1 MLRSALTSLF
11 ALRLATST
19 VGPAPL
25 PVERYCE
32 GHALQEAFLADES
45 RVRVLICGRR
55 TGKTVVLRVEAVR
68 AALEMKG
75 EPDLY
80 VVYITNTL
88 PNGKRQFWKPLKRML
103 TDLGYRFKA
112 NDSDYTLELE
122 GAGSI
127 RMASASDAA
136 QIERIRGDGSPLVI
150 IDECGTYTSTLL
162 LALVTECAEPMTL
175 DVGGRLIFAGTPGP
189 TLSGYWYEK
198 SGPAAN
204 GAVYRGDLRSNPH
217 LMRKIPP
224 GPEREAAIVAFLE
237 DVRKENNWDESH
249 PTYVREWL
257 GLWAQDDE
265 ALVFP
270 LNANS
275 NDYPGQ
281 GELGQ
286 GPFGLPSH
294 TETGVRLSVSDWKVG
309 IGVDVGYT
317 ASNAYVVAATHPML
331 PRWYILRAYKKAE
344 QLIPEMAGELRTLR
358 NDYAIEYAGQKRLP
372 FVVIDAGGMGK
383 IHASTLERR
392 LGIPVRPADKRE
404 KGSQI
409 ALTRDDLKSGRG
421 QVVRQDSWGEDPCE
435 PLVDEWHVLV
445 WNDKRDG
452 IADDQDDHCTDAALY
467 VVRELRDFTR
477 KEPPR
482 TPKKGTPEW
491 HALEEEKAIAAMERQ
506 AERDAQ
512 KTRRRR
518 GSRRVA

>member
-1 MLRSALTSLF
+1 MLEP
-11 ALRLATST
+11 AT
-19 VGPAPL
+19 A
-25 PVERYCE
+25 
-32 GHALQEAFLADES
+32 
-45 RVRVLICGRR
+45 
-55 TGKTVVLRVEAVR
+55 
-68 AALEMKG
+68 
-75 EPDLY
+75 
-80 VVYITNTL
+80 
-88 PNGKRQFWKPLKRML
+88 
-103 TDLGYRFKA
+103 
-112 NDSDYTLELE
+112 
-122 GAGSI
+122 
-127 RMASASDAA
+127 
-136 QIERIRGDGSPLVI
+136 
-150 IDECGTYTSTLL
+150 
-162 LALVTECAEPMTL
+162 
-175 DVGGRLIFAGTPGP
+175 DVGGRIVLAGTPGP
-189 TLSGYWYEK
+189 TMTGTWYDY

-204 GAVYRGDLRSNPH
+204 GPHVHRGTLLDNPH
-217 LMRKIPP
+217 MRRDLPPEERREALMQWLAEMRK
-224 GPEREAAIVAFLE
+224 GKKWSE
-237 DVRKENNWDESH
+237 DH

-270 LNANS
+270 LSANS
-275 NDYPGQ
+275 NDYPGLS
-281 GELGQ
+281 ELGQ

-331 PRWYILRAYKKAE
+331 PRWYILRAYKKSE

-435 PLVDEWHVLV
+435 PLVGEWHVLV
-445 WNDKRDG
+445 WNEKRDG

-482 TPKKGTPEW
+482 EPKKGTPEW
-491 HALEEEKAIAAMERQ
+491 HALEEERAIAKMERQ